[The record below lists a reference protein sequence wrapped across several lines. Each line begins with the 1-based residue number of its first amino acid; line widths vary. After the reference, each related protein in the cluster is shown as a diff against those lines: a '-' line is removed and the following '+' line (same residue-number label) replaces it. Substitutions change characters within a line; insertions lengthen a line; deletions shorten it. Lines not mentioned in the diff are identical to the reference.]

1 MKRIGKATLIIA
13 VLIAVGIVIF
23 FVRQSSQRKGV
34 PAPAVVADKYV
45 RLQQPGTFTYDEL
58 VTLGTSDKLPQPLA
72 DKLHTITTTPFISNE
87 AYYRGTK
94 PHRPEVNQLGPSLRL
109 VTWNI
114 ERGLQLDGIKLMLAN
129 TDEFLKQA
137 QRKEGK
143 VDIAQMRKDIEELKT
158 ADVIVLN
165 EVDWGLKRTGY
176 RAVVKELAEVLNMNW
191 AYGVEF
197 IEVDSISLGTE
208 KLQQVKDKEVRQK
221 LLAEIQIDKEK
232 LKALHGTVVL
242 SRYPIRNARLTPF
255 QTIGYDWYAGEKK
268 ALDVLEKGKRVG
280 TEVAF
285 LEKITRQVRRGGRT
299 SLIVTLDVP
308 DLKEQRLTVAATH
321 LESNAKPESRL
332 KQFLE
337 LVSSLHDIHN
347 PVIIAGDMNTT
358 GSDSS
363 PTSIKKQVML
373 RVGSASFWI
382 NTAAKYATGVGM
394 IYDIARIGGNT
405 IKNQDD
411 PTALNIPFVAE
422 NLEAKMFGKLED
434 FRFADGFAFD
444 FRGDKERTINGT
456 EGTLAN
462 SNQRDT
468 KGFATTFQFERAID
482 VVGKMKL
489 DWIFVKSYLTEPR
502 DEHQTYRFAP
512 HFSRTFGSVNY
523 ALEARLSDHDPI
535 TVDLPFQEPHVAAH
549 ER

>member
-1 MKRIGKATLIIA
+1 MKRIGKATVIIA

-23 FVRQSSQRKGV
+23 FIHQSSQRKGV
-34 PAPAVVADKYV
+34 PAPAIVADKYV
-45 RLQQPGTFTYDEL
+45 RLQQPGIFTYDEL
-58 VTLGTSDKLPQPLA
+58 VTLGTSDKLSQPLA

-87 AYYRGTK
+87 AYYRGAT
-94 PHRPEVNQLGPSLRL
+94 PHRPDVNQLGPSLRL

-137 QRKEGK
+137 QRKEEK
-143 VDIAQMRKDIEELKT
+143 ADIAQMRKDVEELKT

-221 LLAEIQIDKEK
+221 LLAEIQVDKEK

-242 SRYPIRNARLTPF
+242 SRYPILDARLTPF
-255 QTIGYDWYAGEKK
+255 RTIGYDWYAGEKK

-285 LEKITRQVRRGGRT
+285 LEKITRQIRRGGRT

-308 DLKEQRLTVAATH
+308 DLKEQKLTVAATH

-337 LVSSLHDIHN
+337 LVSSLRDIHN

-382 NTAAKYATGVGM
+382 NTAAKYATGVGVF
-394 IYDIARIGGNT
+394 YDIARIGGNT

-434 FRFADGFAFD
+434 SRFADGFAFD

-462 SNQRDT
+462 SNQRDM

-502 DEHQTYRFAP
+502 DEHQSYRFAP
-512 HFSRTFGSVNY
+512 HFSRTLGSVNY
-523 ALEARLSDHDPI
+523 ALETRLSDHDPI